1 MNVPCGRGQRRVCE
15 AAAACVLAVRVSAV
29 RVSAVLCVQRSSSPP
44 SPMEPVT
51 GGDGSTAFS
60 GVQRAAR
67 SHSQTP
73 SSPQASGGG
82 RPDACTLGAF
92 EGCVIILHRQ
102 LYVHFHSGRLT
113 AATRT
118 EVLPAV
124 VFTLQAQ
131 EDRSEE
137 APGLIPYREA
147 DEMLHRLY
155 SPACRPSTR

>member
-1 MNVPCGRGQRRVCE
+1 MR
-15 AAAACVLAVRVSAV
+15 L
-29 RVSAVLCVQRSSSPP
+29 L
-44 SPMEPVT
+44 
-51 GGDGSTAFS
+51 
-60 GVQRAAR
+60 QRACWPCVCQPCACQPCCVCRGHQAHRPRWSR
-67 SHSQTP
+67 SRGVMEAQLSPGSREQPAPTRR
-73 SSPQASGGG
+73 PQAPRRLRGGG